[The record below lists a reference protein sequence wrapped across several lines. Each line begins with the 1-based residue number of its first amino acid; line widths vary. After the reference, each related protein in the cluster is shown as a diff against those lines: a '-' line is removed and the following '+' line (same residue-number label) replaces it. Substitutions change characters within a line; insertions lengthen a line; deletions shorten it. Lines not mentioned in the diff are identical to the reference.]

1 MSQKEGL
8 GDLGEQGVLR
18 NLCTV
23 FRAARAGGRRGDGRE
38 RTCRWMGDAACLFY
52 RSLCFVQG
60 LSLVVNLRE
69 TVTIHIWL
77 GKRLI
82 TSERREDAYAGGR
95 EDALDEG
102 E

>member
-1 MSQKEGL
+1 M
-8 GDLGEQGVLR
+8 
-18 NLCTV
+18 
-23 FRAARAGGRRGDGRE
+23 
-38 RTCRWMGDAACLFY
+38 
-52 RSLCFVQG
+52 
-60 LSLVVNLRE
+60 VNLRE

-77 GKRLI
+77 GKRFI

>member
-1 MSQKEGL
+1 
-8 GDLGEQGVLR
+8 
-18 NLCTV
+18 
-23 FRAARAGGRRGDGRE
+23 
-38 RTCRWMGDAACLFY
+38 MGDAARLFY

-60 LSLVVNLRE
+60 FSLVVNLRE

-77 GKRLI
+77 GKRFI